1 MVQVALSILKPAG
14 SVGATV
20 QLTIAPAEL
29 PKVMSVMVKPT
40 TQSQYGVT
48 QTEEVQMHPLVVA
61 IPGFIQL
68 AVPLPPLKPMA
79 QSRRG
84 KLHCQYSNQLVV

>member
-1 MVQVALSILKPAG
+1 LIDPSALRAAKALAVEPLKPMA
-14 SVGATV
+14 
-20 QLTIAPAEL
+20 
-29 PKVMSVMVKPT
+29 
-40 TQSQYGVT
+40 QSRYGVT
-48 QTEEVQMHPLVVA
+48 QTEEVQMRPLVVA

-84 KLHCQYSNQLVV
+84 GVVIEPSILMAAKACQVE